1 MAKTPRI
8 KYDRAPSEGL
18 RELLKPEGPL
28 SWLVELNDRP
38 IGGREFDVHF
48 RRGDEVHV
56 YYGGTRLLEIQWLKR
71 PGNCLTL
78 RANRTYREQECGK
91 GLFRQWRVDE
101 GGFREAVEAYLKSVK
116 VGARWS
122 GGEGAIQS
130 EWSVAKDPWVPFD
143 REAVLEYASTEHR
156 EESKK
161 SKDVDAAWHKLK
173 AIYDAHR
180 GKVVNRQWTKPSK
193 DGKELDQLAV
203 DGKGRL
209 VLVELKDGTKH
220 NAQVYYAPFQ
230 LLQYVWEWHRALET
244 VKDSVQKLI
253 AARVAVDLTP
263 AGLPKLS
270 GKIRAAVGFGYDP
283 PTSEAERRYK
293 KVLKVANQH
302 LPAGVGP
309 IEAWKLGP
317 CRVDPAAAE

>member
-1 MAKTPRI
+1 MTDTPRI
-8 KYDRAPSEGL
+8 KYDRAPSDEGL
-18 RELLKPEGPL
+18 IELLKPGCRL
-28 SWLVELNDRP
+28 SWLVSGRRIE
-38 IGGREFDVHF
+38 GREFDVHF

-56 YYGGTRLLEIQWLKR
+56 YYGGTRLLEIQRLKR

-78 RANRTYREQECGK
+78 RANRTYREQECSK
-91 GLFRQWRVDE
+91 GVFRQWRADE

-116 VGARWS
+116 VAERWS
-122 GGEGAIQS
+122 RGEGAIQS
-130 EWSVAKDPWVPFD
+130 HWSRVEFPWAPFD
-143 REAVLEYASTEHR
+143 REAVLEYEPTEHR

-161 SKDVDAAWHKLK
+161 SKDVDAAWGKLN
-173 AIYDAHR
+173 AIYNAHR
-180 GKVVNRQWTKPSK
+180 GEAINRRWTKPSK
-193 DGKELDQLAV
+193 KSTELDQLAV
-203 DGKGRL
+203 DPEGRL
-209 VLVELKDGTKH
+209 VLIELKDGAKH
-220 NAQVYYAPFQ
+220 DAQVYYAPFQ
-230 LLQYVWEWHRALET
+230 LLQYVWEWHRAIET

-253 AARVAVDLTP
+253 DTRVAVDLTP

-309 IEAWKLGP
+309 IETWKLGP